1 MGARAIGY
9 DRRVAPR
16 RTPEPF
22 ARKALG
28 QHFLRDGAVLRE
40 IAAAV
45 RVPTGGLVVEIGP
58 GPGPLT
64 GALLDRG
71 LDVVAV
77 EIEGR
82 MVRFL
87 EGRFAGHPRLRVVQ
101 ADAREVDVAALVD
114 DRPYVLAGNLPYFAA
129 NPIIRHFLEAR
140 PQPVEMVVMVQ
151 REVARRIAA
160 PPGRQSLLGLSVSLY
175 AEPEVL
181 FDVPPEAFDPPP
193 QVWSS
198 VIRLI
203 LRETPLVSDDRRL
216 AFFELAVRTFKN
228 PRKHLHNALAAGAM
242 VPKEVAALALTA
254 AGIDPM
260 RRPETL
266 TIAEWLA
273 LLDALER
280 EQAHV

>member
-1 MGARAIGY
+1 
-9 DRRVAPR
+9 VAPR
-16 RTPEPF
+16 RPAEPH

-28 QHFLRDGAVLRE
+28 QHFLRDSGILAD

-45 RVPTGGLVVEIGP
+45 RVPPGGVVVEVGP

-64 GALLDRG
+64 AALLDRG
-71 LDVVAV
+71 FEVVAV
-77 EIEGR
+77 EIEER

-87 EGRFAGHPRLRVVQ
+87 AGRFPAHPRLRVVQ
-101 ADAREVDVAALVD
+101 GDARDIDVAALVD
-114 DRPYVLAGNLPYFAA
+114 GRPYALAGNLPYFAA
-129 NPIIRHFLEAR
+129 NPIIRHFLESR
-140 PQPVEMVVMVQ
+140 PQPTEMVVMVQ

-160 PPGRQSLLGLSVSLY
+160 PPGKQSLLGLSVYLY
-175 AEPEVL
+175 AEPEIL
-181 FDVPPEAFDPPP
+181 FDVPPDAFDPPP

-198 VIRLI
+198 VVRLVM
-203 LRETPLVSDDRRL
+203 RATPLVAEGRRA
-216 AFFELAVRTFKN
+216 AFFDLAVRTFKN

-242 VPKEVAALALTA
+242 VPKEVAGAALTA

-266 TIAEWLA
+266 TIEEWLA

-280 EQAHV
+280 EQAHA